1 MVTLEQHVRP
11 HPEVVD
17 TQLEAGETALLHLE
31 STTYYSLNPTGT
43 HIWQGLKHGLTL
55 REISSRLQEVF
66 EVDAEK
72 ANRSM
77 LAFVDE
83 LAQHKLVQ
91 VLRDETQEAEHRT

>member
-1 MVTLEQHVRP
+1 MLTQHVRP

-43 HIWQGLKHGLTL
+43 HIWQGLKHGLSL
-55 REISSRLQEVF
+55 QEISDRLQAVF
-66 EVDAEK
+66 EVDANQ
-72 ANRSM
+72 ANRSV
-77 LAFVDE
+77 LAFVHE

-91 VLRDETQEAEHRT
+91 IWPQEAA